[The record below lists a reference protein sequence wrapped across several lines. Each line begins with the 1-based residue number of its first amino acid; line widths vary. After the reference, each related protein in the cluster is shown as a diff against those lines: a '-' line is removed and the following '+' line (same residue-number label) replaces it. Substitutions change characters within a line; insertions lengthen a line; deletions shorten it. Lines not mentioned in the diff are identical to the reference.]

1 MSEIIPAIL
10 SKEVGD
16 VNSKLKQVEKLVTW
30 AQIDIADGDFVNNKT
45 VTVEQLKG
53 IQTSLNLEAHLMVL
67 QPEQHL
73 IACKKA
79 NIGRVIIHLETIDR
93 TSNQIFKEIN
103 RLDMEVGIALNPDTP
118 VPQVLPYL
126 KRIHVVLFMSVHP
139 GFQAQAF
146 IPGVLDRIKELKEY
160 YSETKIAVDGGINTE
175 TIQKVAHAG
184 VDYID
189 VGSALFGTGGIEN
202 NYHQLQS
209 LINT

>member
-16 VNSKLKQVEKLVTW
+16 VRSKLKKVEKLATW
-30 AQIDIADGDFVNNKT
+30 VQIDIADGDFVNNKT
-45 VTVEQLKG
+45 VTVEQLVG
-53 IQTSLNLEAHLMVL
+53 LETSLNLEAHLMVL
-67 QPEQHL
+67 QPERHL
-73 IACKKA
+73 MACKQA

-103 RLDMEVGIALNPDTP
+103 KLDMEVGIALNPDTP

-126 KRIHVVLFMSVHP
+126 KRIQVVLFMSVHP

-146 IPGVLDRIKELKEY
+146 IPGVLERIKELKEY
-160 YSETKIAVDGGINTE
+160 DQEMKIAVDGGINIK
-175 TIQKVAHAG
+175 TIQKVARAG

-189 VGSALFGTGGIEN
+189 VGSALFNYGDIEA

-209 LINT
+209 LIKA